1 MTRRYEAL
9 FILKPAG
16 TEQEVSRFA
25 AQLED
30 PIRKVGG
37 HVEHAQSLGRR
48 RLAFR
53 ILKQNE
59 GHYHL
64 LRFSAPTAQVSELE
78 RLFRLNEGIVRFLIL
93 SAEEVAADAQPAAP
107 AGLSV
112 EPPAPASLRSG
123 PWGRA
128 ARVERW

>member
-1 MTRRYEAL
+1 MLTRRYEAL
-9 FILKPAG
+9 FILKSAG
-16 TEQEVSRFA
+16 TEQELSRFA

-37 HVEHAQSLGRR
+37 RVEHAQSLGRR

-53 ILKQNE
+53 IARHSE

-64 LRFSAPTAQVSELE
+64 MRFWAPTAQVSELE

-93 SAEEVAADAQPAAP
+93 SAEEVAVEAQAAP
-107 AGLSV
+107 A
-112 EPPAPASLRSG
+112 
-123 PWGRA
+123 RA
-128 ARVERW
+128 